1 MDGPRQK
8 AVRGANRTDQ
18 GTVSTRTKDCGRKRR
33 ADHAWRQSGLQES
46 LLTAP
51 FAEPPRR
58 TISGVLHCKM
68 NEQFCSDLTYRSRLS
83 FLPNQ
88 LNSNGENICQRKL
101 QSITSKHQ
109 NI

>member
-1 MDGPRQK
+1 MLETSTTDLNRAMRDAKKQAGS
-8 AVRGANRTDQ
+8 VANE
-18 GTVSTRTKDCGRKRR
+18 VS
-33 ADHAWRQSGLQES
+33 E
-46 LLTAP
+46 P

-101 QSITSKHQ
+101 QSITRKHQ